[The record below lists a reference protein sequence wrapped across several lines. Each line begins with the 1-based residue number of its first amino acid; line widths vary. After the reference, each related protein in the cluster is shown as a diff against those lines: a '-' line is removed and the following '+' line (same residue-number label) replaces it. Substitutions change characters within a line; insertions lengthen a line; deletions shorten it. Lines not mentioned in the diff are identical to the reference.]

1 MIKLK
6 GQIVPKYL
14 CRSIE
19 KKAQHIIKFGCDV
32 EVIGKTIKMLSEG
45 CCICIPSVTHVQK
58 KKRQKTVKGF
68 VCEGIDLIG
77 MDYNC
82 TVPSSMR

>member
-1 MIKLK
+1 MIKRK

-19 KKAQHIIKFGCDV
+19 KKAQHLVKFGADV
-32 EVIGKTIKMLSEG
+32 EITGRTIKLLSKG
-45 CCICIPSVTHVQK
+45 CAIRVPSITHVLK

-68 VCEGIDLIG
+68 ICHDIHVDCSSIG
-77 MDYNC
+77 DA
-82 TVPSSMR
+82 VGWS